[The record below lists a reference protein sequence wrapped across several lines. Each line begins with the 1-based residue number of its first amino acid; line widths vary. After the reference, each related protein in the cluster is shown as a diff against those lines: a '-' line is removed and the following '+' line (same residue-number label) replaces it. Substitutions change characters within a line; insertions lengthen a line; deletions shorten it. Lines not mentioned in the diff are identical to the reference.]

1 MGGSNSD
8 ARVTVGV
15 DGADE
20 VARAAD
26 RALRPWTNAAQTA
39 KTAVQGVGAAFA
51 DTVRQTASDVARGVT
66 AFAAFDLSSR
76 IPAVIQYRE
85 EVARL
90 AVVGGQSS
98 DALRDKFAKQE
109 AQTLQSRQANEDFAK
124 SFGRVTYNYR
134 EAADAA
140 SHLSAEALA
149 SNRSLGEIAPV
160 GKLIYDATQKM
171 ESMPDVLGR
180 IRAQAERVGTIG
192 GPDALRDQ
200 FEQLGG
206 VIARM
211 ATQSPEQLGRF
222 AGAVAAIGK
231 GLRPEQAKEA
241 QQSIMSKVFGD
252 TRATERFLRSQGE
265 LKKGESIVDEH
276 GQIKDAGATLAAY
289 QRAWRKGAGSDREA
303 DRLAR
308 MYFGD
313 MGGAA
318 FRSAKLGGDAGTS
331 TGAQDAAAQ
340 LLASPEGKR
349 KAAQLAARGAQDS
362 LVEPVLPAVDATLG
376 FTKDHPMLAAAGAL
390 FGPGMVDKAISGGLG
405 AGGGLLGAMLG
416 LKKAG
421 LIGGAAAKAAAAA
434 GSAGAVGAGG
444 TSTAG
449 GLLAAAEGGW
459 LTGAPGTLLSGG
471 GALAAGAA
479 PGVGAALAL
488 GQLAAVGKLLGEDTA
503 TTGRK
508 WREEHGG
515 VEVLEAYQ
523 RARRAEMQQPEDMPM
538 EIIAARA
545 EQNALGAG
553 ASKEDAAVIG
563 QLIAKEFGV
572 SAKVQVTIVN
582 QTGGPIQALNEQ
594 GADPSGQQ

>member
-1 MGGSNSD
+1 MSGNNAD
-8 ARVTVGV
+8 AKVTVGV
-15 DGADE
+15 DGTDE

-39 KTAVQGVGAAFA
+39 KTAVQGVGTAFS
-51 DTVRQTASDVARGVT
+51 DVVRQTVSDVARGVT

-98 DALRDKFAKQE
+98 EELRAKFAKQE
-109 AQTLQSRQANEDFAK
+109 AQTLQSKDANEAFAK
-124 SFGRVTYNYR
+124 SFGRITYNYQQ
-134 EAADAA
+134 AADAA
-140 SHLSAEALA
+140 SQLSAEAHA

-160 GKLIYDATQKM
+160 GKVIYDATQRM
-171 ESMPDVLGR
+171 EAMPEVLGR
-180 IRAQAERVGTIG
+180 IRAQAEQLGTIG

-200 FEQLGG
+200 FERMSG
-206 VIARM
+206 VIAKM

-222 AGAVAAIGK
+222 AGALRAIGN
-231 GLRPEQAKEA
+231 GLRPEQAAEA

-252 TRATERFLRSQGE
+252 TRATERFLRSHGE
-265 LKKGESIVDEH
+265 LKKGESILDEH
-276 GQIKDAGATLAAY
+276 GQIKDATATLAAY

-308 MYFGD
+308 MHFGD
-313 MGGAA
+313 IGGAA
-318 FRSAKLGGDAGTS
+318 FRSARIDGSDAGVS
-331 TGAQDAAAQ
+331 TGAQDAAAK

-362 LVEPVLPAVDATLG
+362 LVEPVLPAVDATLA

-390 FGPGMVDKAISGGLG
+390 FGPGMIDKAISGGLG
-405 AGGGLLGAMLG
+405 VGGGVMGTLLG

-421 LIGGAAAKAAAAA
+421 VLGRGGAAAAEGAGLLGTAGGGAAA
-434 GSAGAVGAGG
+434 GARQAA
-444 TSTAG
+444 
-449 GLLAAAEGGW
+449 LDAAAQGGW
-459 LTGAPGTLLSGG
+459 LSSAGLGG
-471 GALAAGAA
+471 SMLAKLAGPAA
-479 PGVGAALAL
+479 IGYEMLKFQAKGLADM
-488 GQLAAVGKLLGEDTA
+488 GEDTA

-508 WREEHGG
+508 WRAEHGG
-515 VEVLEAYQ
+515 VETLEAYQ

-553 ASKEDAAVIG
+553 ASKEDAAIIG

-572 SAKVQVTIVN
+572 SAKVEVTIVN
-582 QTGGPIQALNEQ
+582 QTGGPIEAVQNQ
-594 GADPSGQQ
+594 GGHDAGHL

>member
-1 MGGSNSD
+1 MSNTD
-8 ARVTVGV
+8 AKVTVGV
-15 DGADE
+15 DGADD

-26 RALRPWTNAAQTA
+26 RALRPWSSAAQTA
-39 KTAVQGVGAAFA
+39 RTAVQGVGQAFA
-51 DTVRQTASDVARGVT
+51 DTVRQTASDVARGIS

-90 AVVGGQSS
+90 AVVGGYSS

-124 SFGRVTYNYR
+124 SFGRVTYNYHQ
-134 EAADAA
+134 AADAA
-140 SHLSAEALA
+140 AQLSAEALA

-160 GKLIYDATQKM
+160 GKVIYDATQRM
-171 ESMPDVLGR
+171 EAMPDVLGR
-180 IRAQAERVGTIG
+180 IRAQADKMGTIG

-200 FEQLGG
+200 FEQLSG
-206 VIARM
+206 VVAKL

-222 AGAVAAIGK
+222 AGAIAAIGK

-252 TRATERFLRSQGE
+252 TRATERFLRSHGE
-265 LKKGESIVDEH
+265 MKKGESILDEH
-276 GQIKDAGATLAAY
+276 GQIKDGSDVLARY

-313 MGGAA
+313 IGGAA
-318 FRSAKLGGDAGTS
+318 FRSAKLGGDAGVS
-331 TGAQDAAAQ
+331 TGAQDAAAA

-376 FTKDHPMLAAAGAL
+376 FTKDHPLLAAAGAL
-390 FGPGMVDKAISGGLG
+390 FGPGMIDKAISGGLG
-405 AGGGLLGAMLG
+405 VGGGLAGTLLGLKKAGVIGRAGAAAAEGGGLLGA
-416 LKKAG
+416 AG
-421 LIGGAAAKAAAAA
+421 SGAAAAA
-434 GSAGAVGAGG
+434 RQAS
-444 TSTAG
+444 
-449 GLLAAAEGGW
+449 LDAAAQGGW
-459 LTGAPGTLLSGG
+459 LSSAGLGG
-471 GALAAGAA
+471 SMLAKLAGPAA
-479 PGVGAALAL
+479 IGYEMLKFQARGLTDI
-488 GQLAAVGKLLGEDTA
+488 GEDTA

-523 RARRAEMQQPEDMPM
+523 KARRAEMQQPEDMPM

>member
-1 MGGSNSD
+1 MGGSNTD
-8 ARVTVGV
+8 AKVSVGV

-109 AQTLQSRQANEDFAK
+109 AQTLQSKEANEAFAK
-124 SFGRVTYNYR
+124 SFGRVTYNYQQ
-134 EAADAA
+134 AADAA
-140 SHLSAEALA
+140 ALLSAEALA

-160 GKLIYDATQKM
+160 GKVIYDATQRM
-171 ESMPDVLGR
+171 EAMPDVLGR
-180 IRAQAERVGTIG
+180 IRAQAEKLGTIG
-192 GPDALRDQ
+192 GPDAARDQ
-200 FEQLGG
+200 FESLGN
-206 VIARM
+206 VIAKL
-211 ATQSPEQLGRF
+211 AASTPEQL
-222 AGAVAAIGK
+222 AKVSAASLAIGK
-231 GLRPEQAKEA
+231 GLRDPQAREA
-241 QQSIMSKVFGD
+241 QQSVFGKVFAD
-252 TRATERFLRSQGE
+252 TRATERFLRSGGE
-265 LKKGESIVDEH
+265 LKKGESILDEH
-276 GQIKDAGATLAAY
+276 GQIKNASDVLAKY
-289 QRAWRKGAGSDREA
+289 QRAWRKQAGSDTEA
-303 DRLAR
+303 ARLAR
-308 MYFGD
+308 MHFGD
-313 MGGAA
+313 IGGAA
-318 FRSAKLGGDAGTS
+318 FIGANFGEAQGLAPSK
-331 TGAQDAAAQ
+331 GAQQKAAQ
-340 LLASPEGKR
+340 LLESDEGKR
-349 KAAQLAARGAQDS
+349 KADQLKAQRKRDEEIAKLLKVID
-362 LVEPVLPAVDATLG
+362 PIIG
-376 FTKDHPMLAAAGAL
+376 FTADHPIAAGIAALTVPGLVSRGIGAGLGAAGRAAAGAA
-390 FGPGMVDKAISGGLG
+390 GYAAKVAGVGG
-405 AGGGLLGAMLG
+405 AGAAESGAGVVARQASME
-416 LKKAG
+416 
-421 LIGGAAAKAAAAA
+421 AAAN
-434 GSAGAVGAGG
+434 
-444 TSTAG
+444 
-449 GLLAAAEGGW
+449 GGW
-459 LTGAPGTLLSGG
+459 LSSAGLGG
-471 GALAAGAA
+471 SMVAKLAGPAA
-479 PGVGAALAL
+479 IGYEMLKFQAKGLADM
-488 GQLAAVGKLLGEDTA
+488 GEDTA